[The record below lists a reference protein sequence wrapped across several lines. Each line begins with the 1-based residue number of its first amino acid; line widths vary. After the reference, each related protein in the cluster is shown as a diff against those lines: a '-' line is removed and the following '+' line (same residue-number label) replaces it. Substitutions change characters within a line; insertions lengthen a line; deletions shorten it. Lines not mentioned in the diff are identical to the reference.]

1 MQLFAHGVESAGY
14 RQNCKS
20 MGWMAGMYSVLDIAN
35 GMTTQRANHLVT
47 VLPRSLMAIRVNEVA
62 KCCAGLFYG
71 GAMG

>member
-1 MQLFAHGVESAGY
+1 
-14 RQNCKS
+14 
-20 MGWMAGMYSVLDIAN
+20 MYSELDVAN
-35 GMTTQRANHLVT
+35 GMTTQQANHLVT